1 MEPTAKR
8 RLALFGGG
16 VLLTAGAT
24 AIVQL
29 LLDGRGVVD
38 AEPYA
43 VVVGLGV
50 GMPLLLAGAYPAL
63 SRVDRLRT
71 RALLALGE
79 SGIGTAMGVG
89 TVALLLTL
97 DVASMLTVGSGAAA
111 TYLGGTAARALVL
124 GREAV
129 DGDPR

>member
-1 MEPTAKR
+1 MESTAKR
-8 RLALFGGG
+8 RLGLFGGG
-16 VLLTAGAT
+16 VLLTASVT
-24 AIVQL
+24 AVAQL
-29 LLDGRGVVD
+29 LLGGRGVVG

-63 SRVDRLRT
+63 ARVERLRT
-71 RALLALGE
+71 RALLTLAE
-79 SGIGTAMGVG
+79 AAIGTAVGVG
-89 TVALLLTL
+89 AVALLLT
-97 DVASMLTVGSGAAA
+97 VEMGTMLTVGGGAAA

-129 DGDPR
+129 DAPAP